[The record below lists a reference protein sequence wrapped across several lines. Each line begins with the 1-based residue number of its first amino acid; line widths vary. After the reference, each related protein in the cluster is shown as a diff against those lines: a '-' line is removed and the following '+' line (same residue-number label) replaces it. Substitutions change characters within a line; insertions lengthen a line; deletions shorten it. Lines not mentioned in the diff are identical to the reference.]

1 MININGK
8 LYKGNADY
16 RIVKIDGEWKE
27 IIVLTTDREIN
38 DYEQIRTMCKVY
50 NIEKLIKEYKEENI
64 KWLLIKDSYDDEE
77 QLETLEMRVLNE
89 QLSIELN
96 DMQTETILNNIK
108 TESENI

>member
-8 LYKGNADY
+8 LYKGNAYY

>member
-27 IIVLTTDREIN
+27 IIVLTTDREIK
-38 DYEQIRTMCKVY
+38 DYEQIRVMCKVF
-50 NIEKLIKEYKEENI
+50 NIEKLIKEYPEENI

-108 TESENI
+108 MESENI